1 MSTKRF
7 LELHLFH
14 LESSVK
20 FNCQL
25 TIKSFEFSP
34 HLLPFTVIIVTL
46 KQVVGE
52 DIALDSKCL
61 ELDSEIQYQPIVQY
75 EKQKKCIGSR
85 GRGPRR
91 TRLVFSLAVCDGSPC
106 LRRSRLLASHFCL
119 QLQDY
124 GSLSPD
130 TLPTSSRHFLRLDLA
145 SIRPV

>member
-1 MSTKRF
+1 MRPLNTQVLDSILPPSTCIYC
-7 LELHLFH
+7 HH
-14 LESSVK
+14 SD
-20 FNCQL
+20 
-25 TIKSFEFSP
+25 FE
-34 HLLPFTVIIVTL
+34 
-46 KQVVGE
+46 VVGE

-61 ELDSEIQYQPIVQY
+61 ELDSEIQYQPILQY

>member
-1 MSTKRF
+1 MRPLNT
-7 LELHLFH
+7 
-14 LESSVK
+14 
-20 FNCQL
+20 
-25 TIKSFEFSP
+25 
-34 HLLPFTVIIVTL
+34 
-46 KQVVGE
+46 QV
-52 DIALDSKCL
+52 LDSVLPPSTCIYCHHSDFEASCGEGHCPRAQNL
-61 ELDSEIQYQPIVQY
+61 LIDSEIQYQPIVRY